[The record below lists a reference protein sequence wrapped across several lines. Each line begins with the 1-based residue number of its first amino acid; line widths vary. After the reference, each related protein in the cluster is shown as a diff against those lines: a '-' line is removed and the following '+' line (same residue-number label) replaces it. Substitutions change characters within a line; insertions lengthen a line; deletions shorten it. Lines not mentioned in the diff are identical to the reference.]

1 MKRKNPFVYG
11 EVVRRPQFVD
21 RAEEIERLQRDL
33 ADAQKVF
40 LLSPRRFGKSS
51 LVGVLFEQLEGEG
64 IRTVT
69 ITVGSYSSYAQFLEK
84 FAEKVIRAGGPW
96 EKVKKWVGRFV
107 EYVKPQAGLDL
118 QTGEITLSF
127 GRGSDFKPGP
137 VAPEVFALPG
147 LMAEKGNFQM
157 AVCLDE
163 FQQVTQFDGASVEG
177 ALRSAVQQQRKVG
190 YIFAGSQPSLMKEM
204 LAPHRPFHKSGP
216 SYFLEKISRTDWEHF
231 IRAKFRERERSLTAD
246 ALEQLFS
253 VSDLIPY
260 DVQRIAHE
268 LWDYAELGSLKTLD
282 RGDIDQVVRQLS
294 AGQSDYYERVW
305 EQLTQRQRAVLQALA
320 ARGTSALY
328 SEAVRNEYRLGPAS
342 SVRTALASLDGQDLI
357 DRYKGSYFFVDP
369 IFAVWIRDL
378 V

>member
-1 MKRKNPFVYG
+1 
-11 EVVRRPQFVD
+11 
-21 RAEEIERLQRDL
+21 L

-51 LVGVLFEQLEGEG
+51 LVGVLFEQLEGQG
-64 IRTVT
+64 IRTMT
-69 ITVGSYSSYAQFLEK
+69 ISVSSYSSYAQFLEK

-118 QTGEITLSF
+118 QTGEISLSF
-127 GRGSDFKPGP
+127 GRGSDFKPEP

-147 LMAEKGNFQM
+147 LMAEKGDFQM
-157 AVCLDE
+157 AICLDE
-163 FQQVTQFDGASVEG
+163 FQQITQFDGTSVEG
-177 ALRSAVQQQRKVG
+177 TLRSAVQQQRKVG
-190 YIFAGSQPSLMKEM
+190 YVFAGSQPSLMKQM
-204 LAPHRPFHKSGP
+204 LASHRPFHKSGP

-231 IRAKFRERERSLTAD
+231 IRAKFRERDRTITGD
-246 ALEQLFS
+246 ALEHLFS

-268 LWDYAELGSLKTLD
+268 LWDYAELGNLKTLD
-282 RGDIDQVVRQLS
+282 RGDIDRVVRQLS

-305 EQLTQRQRAVLQALA
+305 EQLTHRQRAVLQALA

-342 SVRTALASLDGQDLI
+342 SVRTALASLDAQDLI
-357 DRYKGSYFFVDP
+357 DQYKGSYFFVDP

>member
-1 MKRKNPFVYG
+1 VKRKNPFVFG
-11 EVVRRPQFVD
+11 EVVRRAQFVD
-21 RAEEIERLQRDL
+21 RGQEIERLQRDL

-51 LVGVLFEQLEGEG
+51 LVGAVFDQLGGQG

-69 ITVGSYSSYAQFLEK
+69 ITVSSYSSYAQFLEK

-107 EYVKPQAGLDL
+107 EYVRPQAGLDL

-127 GRGSDFKPGP
+127 GRGSDFKPEP

-147 LMAEKGNFQM
+147 LMAEKGDFQM
-157 AVCLDE
+157 AICLDE
-163 FQQVTQFDGASVEG
+163 FQQIIQFDGTSVEG

-190 YIFAGSQPSLMKEM
+190 YVFAGSQPSLMKQM
-204 LAPHRPFHKSGP
+204 LAPRRPFHKSGP
-216 SYFLEKISRTDWEHF
+216 SYFLEKIPRTDWERF
-231 IRAKFRERERSLTAD
+231 IRAQFRERDRTLTAD
-246 ALEQLFS
+246 ALEHLFS

-268 LWDYAELGSLKTLD
+268 LWDQAELGNLKALD
-282 RGDIDQVVRQLS
+282 RGDVDRVVHQLAVS
-294 AGQSDYYERVW
+294 QSDYYERVW

-320 ARGTSALY
+320 ARGAL
-328 SEAVRNEYRLGPAS
+328 L
-342 SVRTALASLDGQDLI
+342 
-357 DRYKGSYFFVDP
+357 
-369 IFAVWIRDL
+369 
-378 V
+378 